1 MSSNHHINK
10 ASVLAQTTQSLKNAY
25 TSIGSSWTPI
35 GSNTNNGTIA
45 GGYSGITTGTI
56 VGSGYSYA
64 SYSTSPLRFPT
75 NEFIK
80 VQIVN
85 LKDFKKNKTTG
96 VVFYDNL
103 LLEFGE
109 FYKMVKERREKGS
122 VTNVTSPPCPP
133 GFKCEEVSQK
143 VYPKLYITLEVP
155 CDCEICQFKQSIKE
169 IKEKAVNQ
177 IVSGLQNGAISY
189 HTLSQWGTVGIHSAP
204 TVTVQPGQYIAP
216 WHTSTG
222 QNKYQQNYGAIFKS
236 AEESLAPDMFAGLSE
251 KEEGII
257 ADEVFLAMTNKST
270 DCVREFD
277 IDESLF
283 LFSPEA
289 AARYFTK
296 VAKIHEKNSKLINPH
311 QLNLM
316 EIKVY
321 KEKLRINTHQHF
333 LNIGIERDKLRKNGQ
348 EDNET
353 IGASKEEN

>member
-10 ASVLAQTTQSLKNAY
+10 ASVLAQTTQTLKNAY
-25 TSIGSSWTPI
+25 SSIGSSWTPI
-35 GSNTNNGTIA
+35 GSSVGTIA
-45 GGYSGITTGTI
+45 KGYSGTTTSTI
-56 VGSGYSYA
+56 ATSTAIGSGYSHGT
-64 SYSTSPLRFPT
+64 YSTGGSIHFPT
-75 NEFIK
+75 NEFVK

-96 VVFYDNL
+96 VVFYNNL
-103 LLEFGE
+103 LLEFEE
-109 FYKMVKERREKGS
+109 FYKMVKEKREKGS
-122 VTNVTSPPCPP
+122 FIQKTEAVRYMDRSVVYETSAT
-133 GFKCEEVSQK
+133 SQK

-155 CDCEICQFKQSIKE
+155 CDCEICQFKQSMKE
-169 IKEKAVNQ
+169 TEEKAVNQ
-177 IVSGLQNGAISY
+177 IVSGLQNGSISY
-189 HTLSQWGTVGIHSAP
+189 HTLGTWGTVGIHSLP
-204 TVTVQPGQYIAP
+204 PQCGPNIAVP

-257 ADEVFLAMTNKST
+257 ADEVFQAMTNKST

-296 VAKIHEKNSKLINPH
+296 VAKIHKKNSKLINPH

-321 KEKLRINTHQHF
+321 KEKLRIDTHQHF
-333 LNIGIERDKLRKNGQ
+333 LNIGIERNKLKENK
-348 EDNET
+348 ENEK
-353 IGASKEEN
+353 GS